1 MLVQRDFGVLI
12 GLEWKWLGQ
21 SQRYQQQDKVLHF
34 LLKKKQTKKQG
45 IQKLIWM
52 KWACNKFWRKYSD
65 IHMNLWSNSGL
76 GGFGFESMFTLLS
89 FQARQFSRSARS
101 YFLEIIDDFENARS
115 CERTGLARLYKL
127 YLFGDKFVRIRLWKD
142 PSPNI
147 QICELECSWT
157 AYEDWKEI
165 NPLKRKK
172 IFSMRL
178 R

>member
-1 MLVQRDFGVLI
+1 
-12 GLEWKWLGQ
+12 
-21 SQRYQQQDKVLHF
+21 
-34 LLKKKQTKKQG
+34 
-45 IQKLIWM
+45 M

-101 YFLEIIDDFENARS
+101 YFLQIVDDFENARS

-165 NPLKRKK
+165 NLLKRKK
-172 IFSMRL
+172 IL
-178 R
+178 RCVSDNSILHKHEKKKTCKRYLLRWDVVVQFPPLLTL